1 MEQSLPMTETAG
13 VVKAASTGFTLL
25 LLGELVVLGFRR
37 ATGVSGPL
45 LPLASALAYTVTG
58 LRAVLMTA
66 RAEVRTLRPE
76 AAGALAA
83 VGAYALT
90 VPLRF
95 LVDANPGVVPTVTNF
110 VFAAAVGTVA
120 GRIGAA
126 AIPPNG
132 GS

>member
-1 MEQSLPMTETAG
+1 MEQSQPMETAG

-58 LRAVLMTA
+58 LRAVLATA
-66 RAEVRTLRPE
+66 RCEVRSLRPE

-95 LVDANPGVVPTVTNF
+95 LVNANPGALSTVTNF
-110 VFAAAVGTVA
+110 VFAAAVGAVA
-120 GRIGAA
+120 GRIGGA